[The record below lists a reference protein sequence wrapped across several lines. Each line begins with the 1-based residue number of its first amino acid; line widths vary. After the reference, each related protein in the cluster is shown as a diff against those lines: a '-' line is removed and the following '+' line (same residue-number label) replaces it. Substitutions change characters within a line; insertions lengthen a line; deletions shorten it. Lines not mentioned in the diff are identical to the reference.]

1 MEFEELVQEQDERP
15 SVELSGELVARV
27 DALVERMQ
35 HQDLGLHL
43 RFTREL
49 VVRMALLHGLEEL
62 ERASSC

>member
-1 MEFEELVQEQDERP
+1 MEFEELVQQQERAT
-15 SVELSGELVARV
+15 VELSGELMRRV

-62 ERASSC
+62 EKASAC